1 MPLMPS
7 CAFERMER
15 MRDAL
20 NRVAMCV
27 DTIVV
32 GIVLAHLLRS
42 SALVYVSIGLALTGM
57 SSWGMRSAT

>member
-1 MPLMPS
+1 
-7 CAFERMER
+7 

-27 DTIVV
+27 DMIVV